1 MDDAKTPEVSGFSV
15 DRLLGQ
21 GGSATVW
28 LVCQE
33 RTGLRFALK
42 CFDGGAPLRSAG
54 DVCPDSLSVAGIER
68 EIRILSALEHPHL
81 VRAHEAVMVM
91 DSGWGRPALLMDY
104 ASGGS
109 LASLLSAR
117 GQLTVGEAVTVLTPL
132 AQVLAYLHG
141 NGVTHSDVSPGNIL
155 FTGQGKPLLSDLGV
169 TRMVGDPAG
178 AASHGTPGFTDPVP
192 ADAVR
197 AGLHP
202 EGDVYAAAAVGW
214 FCLTGSA
221 PPRSAVRP
229 PLTLLRPEVPPELAA
244 ALESGLNE
252 DRRLRPSAMEL
263 AAAVYRSAVPLPLDL
278 APAVHPSVIPELLTR
293 RHVPAKQCAPLL
305 GRLARAARTL
315 AARLPSRYRRP
326 PRMPFPA
333 AASGI
338 PVRGRHAAEQ
348 LAPRHHGIRPGYAP
362 ARTGFRPWV
371 LGMLGLSAAAGWWLS
386 AGMPAP
392 AGSPESVDG
401 IVASQG
407 TGAPEEARR
416 GAGTPEKRGAAQLKE
431 ARKLALAPDPADA
444 VLGLAA
450 LRSLAFSLGRPEL
463 LDEVNQAGSPS
474 DVADRRTV
482 KQLIASDTVLA
493 GFTTALSSIR
503 TEAGASA
510 DRAVV
515 QATST
520 TSAYEERDP
529 AGRVVDVGKAGRPQS
544 LRLVLVSDAGKWRI
558 TEILSGAP

>member
-1 MDDAKTPEVSGFSV
+1 MDDAKAPEVPGFSV

-42 CFDGGAPLRSAG
+42 CFDGGAPLRSARE
-54 DVCPDSLSVAGIER
+54 VCPESLSVAGIER
-68 EIRILSALEHPHL
+68 EIRVLSALEHSHL
-81 VRAHEAVMVM
+81 VRAHKAVTVR
-91 DSGWGRPALLMDY
+91 DSGSERPALLMDY

-109 LASLLSAR
+109 LASLVSAR
-117 GQLTVGEAVTVLTPL
+117 GQLTVGEVVTILTPL

-141 NGVTHSDVSPGNIL
+141 KGVTHSDVSPGNIL

-178 AASHGTPGFTDPVP
+178 AAGHGTPGFTDPVP

-197 AGLHP
+197 AGLRP

-221 PPRSAVRP
+221 PARSAVRP
-229 PLTLLRPEVPPELAA
+229 PLSLLRPEVPPELAA

-252 DRRLRPSAMEL
+252 DRRLRPAATEL

-278 APAVHPSVIPELLTR
+278 APAVHPTVIPELLTR
-293 RHVPAKQCAPLL
+293 RHVPAKQTAPLP
-305 GRLARAARTL
+305 GRLARVARTL
-315 AARLPSRYRRP
+315 TARLPGRYRRP

-333 AASGI
+333 AASGT

-348 LAPRHHGIRPGYAP
+348 PAPRHHGIRPGYAP
-362 ARTGFRPWV
+362 ALTRLRPWI
-371 LGMLGLSAAAGWWLS
+371 LGMLGLSAAAGWWLA

-392 AGSPESVDG
+392 VGSPESVGG
-401 IVASQG
+401 IVSSEG
-407 TGAPEEARR
+407 TGALEEGTR
-416 GAGTPEKRGAAQLKE
+416 GTGTPEERVAGQLKE
-431 ARKLALAPDPADA
+431 ARKLASAPDPADA

-474 DVADRRTV
+474 DAADRRTV

-493 GFTTALSSIR
+493 GFTTALSGVR
-503 TEAGASA
+503 TEAGASV
-510 DRAVV
+510 DGAVV

-520 TSAYEERDP
+520 TSAYEERDS
-529 AGRVVDVGKAGRPQS
+529 AGRVVDKGKAGQPQS